1 MSEDSLRRDEN
12 LCGCDTG
19 EMLNS
24 VVQRK
29 SCNGSL
35 SSFNRKQT
43 EKRIQNQVGVSSS
56 QLSNTVTAIN
66 ILTFQNNLNQRD
78 LTGKKG
84 VAVKHGSYERR
95 LGKIKG
101 KHIVSSAK
109 DSSNSFSLV
118 NIKNCRSCILSR

>member
-1 MSEDSLRRDEN
+1 MSEDSLRRDEK

-19 EMLNS
+19 EIQNS

-35 SSFNRKQT
+35 SSFNKKQT
-43 EKRIQNQVGVSSS
+43 QKRIQNQVGVSSS
-56 QLSNTVTAIN
+56 QLSNTATAIN
-66 ILTFQNNLNQRD
+66 ILSFQNNFNQRD
-78 LTGKKG
+78 LTGKKA

-118 NIKNCRSCILSR
+118 NIKNCKSCI

>member
-1 MSEDSLRRDEN
+1 MSEDSLRRNDN

-19 EMLNS
+19 EMPHS

-29 SCNGSL
+29 SCDGSFT
-35 SSFNRKQT
+35 SFNKKQT
-43 EKRIQNQVGVSSS
+43 QKRIQNQVGVSSS

-66 ILTFQNNLNQRD
+66 ILSFQNNFNKRD

-101 KHIVSSAK
+101 KHIISSAK

-118 NIKNCRSCILSR
+118 NIKNCRSCI